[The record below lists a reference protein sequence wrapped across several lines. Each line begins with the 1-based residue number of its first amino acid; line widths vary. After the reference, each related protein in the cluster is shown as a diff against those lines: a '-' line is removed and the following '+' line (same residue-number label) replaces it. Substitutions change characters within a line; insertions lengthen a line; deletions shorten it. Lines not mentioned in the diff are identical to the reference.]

1 MPVSRDP
8 ANGLEKLTLRSEKGA
23 TCEVYLHGAHIV
35 SWKDAS
41 GRDILFTSKQAIFK
55 PPKAIRGGVPVCFPQ
70 FGQLGPLGQHGFA
83 RNTNFELESEAS
95 NSATLVLKATGSED
109 AKYPHPFE
117 LRVKVEVGYKSL
129 TQELAVTNTGDREMA
144 FTAALHTYYKIS
156 STNQVIVEG
165 LEGVTYT
172 DSLAGGQQVKQQGPV
187 LFDREVDRIYLQAPD
202 AAIKVGSVLATAS
215 V

>member
-95 NSATLVLKATGSED
+95 NSATLVSASGMGYATHR
-109 AKYPHPFE
+109 AKHRTMLCFKLVE
-117 LRVKVEVGYKSL
+117 LVFVLWLGIQSNAAVGLYK
-129 TQELAVTNTGDREMA
+129 LARAVA
-144 FTAALHTYYKIS
+144 
-156 STNQVIVEG
+156 
-165 LEGVTYT
+165 
-172 DSLAGGQQVKQQGPV
+172 
-187 LFDREVDRIYLQAPD
+187 
-202 AAIKVGSVLATAS
+202 
-215 V
+215 